1 MAYETIKTENISEQ
15 IELLTLNRS
24 EVLNAISSQMA
35 EELKSYFLT
44 SANKQSLRVVII
56 TGAGEKAFC
65 AGADLKERANK
76 TDGELEEQRILFQEF
91 FSLMYKFPNPII
103 AAVNGVAYGGGCE
116 IALLCDFILAS
127 KNASFALPEVK
138 RGLIPGLG
146 GTQLMPRRIGIGKAK
161 ELIFTGRSIPADEAF
176 GIGLIN
182 HVTENN
188 KLIEK
193 AVSIGKEIVE
203 NAPISVRESKKAI
216 NNGYN
221 LPLEEAINIES
232 KSYKTASHT
241 KDRKEGIKAFAEKRK
256 PKWAGS

>member
-1 MAYETIKTENISEQ
+1 MTFETIKTENILEQ
-15 IELLTLNRS
+15 IELVTLNRP
-24 EVLNAISSQMA
+24 EVLNAISSKMA

-44 SANKQSLRVVII
+44 LGSKKNLRVVII
-56 TGAGEKAFC
+56 TGSGEKGFC

-76 TDGELEEQRILFQEF
+76 SDSELETQRVLFQDF
-91 FSLMYKFPNPII
+91 FALMYKFPLPII

-116 IALLCDFILAS
+116 IALLCDFIIAS

-146 GTQLMPRRIGIGKAK
+146 GTQLMPRRVGIGKAK
-161 ELIFTGRSIPADEAF
+161 ELIFTGRSISADEALN
-176 GIGLIN
+176 IGLVN

-203 NAPISVRESKKAI
+203 NAPIAVCEAKKAI

-221 LPLEEAINIES
+221 LPLEEAINVES
-232 KSYKTASHT
+232 KSYKTVSQT
-241 KDRKEGIKAFAEKRK
+241 EDRKEGIKAFAEKRK
-256 PKWAGS
+256 PNFNGV